1 MRGKGD
7 GPYFLYAHSMGGAVG
22 ALYVKAH
29 PDAFRG
35 AVFTSPMIRAQ
46 TAGLPIWAAGGIAQ
60 AACLLG
66 LGGKMV
72 FIHKIYDPESP
83 LRQAPPHPGRGLG
96 GTRPSG
102 RNTPATATTAP
113 ATGGSG
119 RR

>member
-1 MRGKGD
+1 
-7 GPYFLYAHSMGGAVG
+7 MGGAVG

-72 FIHKIYDPESP
+72 FIHKI
-83 LRQAPPHPGRGLG
+83 
-96 GTRPSG
+96 
-102 RNTPATATTAP
+102 
-113 ATGGSG
+113 
-119 RR
+119 